1 MSNTLASPMF
11 SLRSVATT
19 AAMLTIS
26 VLFGTLGGAILGA
39 AILSFANFIDW
50 LRFGVS
56 SYIGLW
62 RADVWL
68 GCLYGGVFG
77 AMVAPIAYVTL
88 IHRIGLRKA
97 LLPAATG
104 TLIGGF
110 VGALVGPGCAAFAGI
125 AGFFIAIKRA
135 VDGGWF

>member
-1 MSNTLASPMF
+1 MHMVSARRALSILPMLALS
-11 SLRSVATT
+11 
-19 AAMLTIS
+19 ML
-26 VLFGTLGGAILGA
+26 LGLLGGGVLGA

-56 SYIGLW
+56 SYVGLW

-68 GCLYGGVFG
+68 GCLYGGLFG
-77 AMVAPIAYVTL
+77 ALVAPIAYLTL
-88 IHRIGLRKA
+88 IHKIGLRKA
-97 LLPAATG
+97 LLPAAAG

-110 VGALVGPGCAAFAGI
+110 VGALVGPGSAAFAGI

-135 VDGGWF
+135 VDG